1 MILKFQNTEK
11 REMFLK
17 AVEAE
22 RPRLLPL
29 MRVSRILPHI
39 QVRHVTSTDALWIDS
54 RISTIGKAYENLTM
68 DFVTW

>member
-1 MILKFQNTEK
+1 MILKFPDIEK

-39 QVRHVTSTDALWIDS
+39 QVHHVTGTDAHWIDS
-54 RISTIGKAYENLTM
+54 RISAIGKAYENLSM